1 MLFIDARG
9 PYLAERQLYA
19 VVAVVLNFHAKTE
32 LETLQSGA
40 GRPLPGLPAWDFLRL
55 QPPFSWTLL
64 ISSWCQCGLLGFNA
78 EIYFVFVFTLFYP
91 LF

>member
-1 MLFIDARG
+1 MGVLFIDARG

-40 GRPLPGLPAWDFLRL
+40 GRPLLGRPA
-55 QPPFSWTLL
+55 
-64 ISSWCQCGLLGFNA
+64 
-78 EIYFVFVFTLFYP
+78 
-91 LF
+91 